1 MDTPQRPLYAPG
13 ALAPLLRPRSIAIV
27 GASDRPGS
35 LGARALANLAGYEG
49 AVFPVSE
56 RLSEIGGRRC
66 YPRLSALPEA
76 PDCVVLAI
84 PAAAIETVL
93 AECAAAGARAAVV
106 FASGYAELQTAEGLA
121 AQSAL
126 SRIAREAD
134 LRLVGPNTTGFAN
147 LVTGAHCGFAEFPHG
162 YRPSRGTIAI
172 VSQSGAMGLGLS
184 QAAEHGVS
192 ISHVL
197 TAGNSADVDVADF
210 LAALAVEPEV
220 RAVALAFEGVASP
233 ERLEEAARAVLAAGK
248 PVAAIKLGRSAA
260 GAAAARWHTAS
271 NTGDAAR
278 WSDLFARC
286 GIVEV
291 TDLARLIE
299 TAAFLAKSGDLPRP
313 TAAPAIAILS
323 SSGGMGILA
332 ADAAARHGIATPQPS
347 DGTARAL
354 AAHLPAFGSPR
365 NPCDATAQATSNPES
380 LVRCADALLADPRF
394 DALVLPWG
402 KAWVSPCFDAL
413 SEVAASHGKPL
424 CLVWMSQW
432 LEGPGAA
439 EAERLEQV
447 SVFRSLDGC
456 MAALRA
462 RAVRRH

>member
-1 MDTPQRPLYAPG
+1 MAAQD
-13 ALAPLLRPRSIAIV
+13 ALA
-27 GASDRPGS
+27 
-35 LGARALANLAGYEG
+35 
-49 AVFPVSE
+49 
-56 RLSEIGGRRC
+56 
-66 YPRLSALPEA
+66 
-76 PDCVVLAI
+76 
-84 PAAAIETVL
+84 
-93 AECAAAGARAAVV
+93 
-106 FASGYAELQTAEGLA
+106 
-121 AQSAL
+121 
-126 SRIAREAD
+126 RIARAAD

-162 YRPSRGTIAI
+162 YRPSRSTVAI

-220 RAVALAFEGVASP
+220 HAVAFAFEGIASP
-233 ERLEEAARAVLAAGK
+233 ERLEEAARAVIAAGK

-271 NTGDAAR
+271 ETGEAGA
-278 WSDLFARC
+278 WSNLFARC

-291 TDLARLIE
+291 ADLGRLIE
-299 TAAFLAKSGDLPRP
+299 TASFLAKTADLPRP
-313 TAAPAIAILS
+313 SATPAIAILS

-332 ADAAARHGIATPQPS
+332 ADAAARHGITTPQPS
-347 DGTARAL
+347 DETARAL
-354 AAHLPAFGSPR
+354 AANLPSFGSPR

-380 LVRCADALLADPRF
+380 LVRCADALLAEPCF

-402 KAWVSPCFDAL
+402 KAWVSPSFEAL
-413 SEVAASHGKPL
+413 SEVAASRGKPL

-432 LEGPGAA
+432 LEGPGAV
-439 EAERLEQV
+439 EAERLEHV
-447 SVFRSLDGC
+447 SVFRSLDSC

-462 RAVRRH
+462 WARGGD

>member
-1 MDTPQRPLYAPG
+1 MSTGTPRRPLHAP
-13 ALAPLLRPRSIAIV
+13 ASLAPLLRPRSIAIV

-35 LGARALANLAGYEG
+35 LGARALANLAGYDG
-49 AVFPVSE
+49 AVFPVNE

-66 YPRLSALPEA
+66 YPRLSALPQA

-84 PAAAIETVL
+84 PAAAIETMLV
-93 AECAAAGARAAVV
+93 ECAAAGVRAAVV
-106 FASGYAELQTAEGLA
+106 FASGYAELRTAEGIA
-121 AQSAL
+121 AQAAL
-126 SRIAREAD
+126 ARVAREAG

-162 YRPSRGTIAI
+162 YRRSRGTVAL
-172 VSQSGAMGLGLS
+172 VSQSGAMGLALS
-184 QAAEHGVS
+184 QAAAHGVS

-210 LAALAVEPEV
+210 LNALAIEPEA

-233 ERLEEAARAVLAAGK
+233 ERLEQAARATIAAGK

-260 GAAAARWHTAS
+260 GAAAAGWHTAS
-271 NTGDAAR
+271 DTGDAAA
-278 WSDLFARC
+278 WSRLFARC

-291 TDLARLIE
+291 TDLGRLIE
-299 TAAFLAKSGDLPRP
+299 TAAFLAKAADLPRA
-313 TAAPAIAILS
+313 AAPSVAILS

-347 DGTARAL
+347 DETARAL
-354 AAHLPAFGSPR
+354 AAHLPSFASPR

-394 DALVLPWG
+394 GALVLPWG
-402 KAWVSPCFDAL
+402 KAWASPSFDAL
-413 SEVAASHGKPL
+413 SAVAAAHAKPL

-439 EAERLEQV
+439 EAERLEHV

-462 RAVRRH
+462 RPAWG

>member
-13 ALAPLLRPRSIAIV
+13 ALAPLMRPRSIAIV

-49 AVFPVSE
+49 IVFPISE

-106 FASGYAELQTAEGLA
+106 FASGYAEIQTAEGIA
-121 AQSAL
+121 AQAAL
-126 SRIAREAD
+126 SRIARAAD
-134 LRLVGPNTTGFAN
+134 MRLIGPNTTGFAN

-162 YRPSRGTIAI
+162 YRPSRGAIAL

-210 LAALAVEPEV
+210 LAALAAEPEV

-233 ERLEEAARAVLAAGK
+233 ERLEEAARAVIAAGK
-248 PVAAIKLGRSAA
+248 PVVAIKLGRSAA

-271 NTGDAAR
+271 DAGDAAD
-278 WSDLFARC
+278 WSDLFARR
-286 GIVEV
+286 GIAEV
-291 TDLARLIE
+291 TDLGRLIE
-299 TAAFLAKSGDLPRP
+299 TATFLAKTADLPRP
-313 TAAPAIAILS
+313 AAAPSVAILS

-347 DGTARAL
+347 DGAARAL
-354 AAHLPAFGSPR
+354 AAHLPSFGSPR

-413 SEVAASHGKPL
+413 SGVAAARAKPL

-432 LEGPGAA
+432 LEGPGAI
-439 EAERLEQV
+439 EAERLEHV

-462 RAVRRH
+462 RVVRED